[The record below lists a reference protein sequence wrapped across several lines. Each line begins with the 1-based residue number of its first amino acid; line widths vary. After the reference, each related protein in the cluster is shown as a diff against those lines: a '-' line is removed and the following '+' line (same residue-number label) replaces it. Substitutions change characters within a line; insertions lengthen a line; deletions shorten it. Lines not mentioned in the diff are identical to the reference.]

1 MKIAIFFLLSLLFN
15 SIYAQNGKI
24 LSKKTVDIKQESFWN
39 GISENDTIKPKY
51 EYLYNLNFF
60 EFTYQS
66 DTIEVKGFMIEPKAD
81 GKYPVVIFNRGG
93 NRDFSSLSIG
103 TLINYTSKLASQGY
117 IIIGS
122 NYREQDEFG
131 GKDIDDVLNLI
142 ETTREL
148 SKANFEKIGMFG
160 WSRGGMMTY
169 LALKKTEKIKTAI
182 VGNGPT
188 NLFDVIAERPDMETK
203 VFAECIPNYWKNKEA
218 EIMNRSVLFWSDELN
233 KNSSLLILAGTNDK
247 YVNPNQAEKIAE
259 KLNEINYDFELL
271 KVETDHFFSDK
282 KSELDSIIIDW
293 FNKKL

>member
-169 LALKKTEKIKTAI
+169 LALKKTEKIKTVI